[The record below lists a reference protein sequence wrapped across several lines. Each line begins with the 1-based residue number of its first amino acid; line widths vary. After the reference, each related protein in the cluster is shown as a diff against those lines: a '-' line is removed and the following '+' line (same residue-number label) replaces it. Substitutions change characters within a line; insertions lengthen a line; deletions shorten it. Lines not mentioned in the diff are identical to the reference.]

1 MSTFVDDQSQRIVVR
16 ISRPSCSQLRDGSKA
31 ARAGQTRAL
40 LRGRIPVYA
49 PSAMSSHRLLR
60 LCGCETPKLR
70 VDPVPEVGRAIG
82 DPLDLVPGDHR
93 GPELPDRPPPVPDA
107 GSVVPPELAAP
118 ERLPVAAGARAVA
131 TPCAVAARSGRC
143 PRRE

>member
-93 GPELPDRPPPVPDA
+93 GPALALQGLVLGPTHSDPSSAPIPAPP
-107 GSVVPPELAAP
+107 SI
-118 ERLPVAAGARAVA
+118 
-131 TPCAVAARSGRC
+131 S
-143 PRRE
+143 